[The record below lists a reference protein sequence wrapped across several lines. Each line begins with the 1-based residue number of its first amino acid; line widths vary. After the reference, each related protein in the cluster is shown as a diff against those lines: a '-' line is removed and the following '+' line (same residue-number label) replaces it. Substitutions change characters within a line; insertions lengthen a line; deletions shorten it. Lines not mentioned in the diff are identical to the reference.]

1 MQSPSFSIY
10 DASAGSGKTYTLVRE
25 YLKIILSSPKDDAYR
40 NILAITF
47 TNKAVH
53 EMKSR
58 IVGSLSEFTKEEP
71 SAKAMDLMEDL
82 SRETGLSVIKIKTK
96 SKSIIKHLI
105 HNYAAFDISTI
116 DKFTHKVI
124 RAFAHDLNLPMT
136 FEVTL
141 DTENLLI
148 EAVDAIIAQ
157 AGQDE
162 TLTKLLIDFT
172 MEKTDDDKSWDVSR
186 EIMETARLVLNEN
199 NRNEISHFH
208 DKSIEEFIAV
218 KKKMSILCTGLEKE
232 NSELACEALSLL
244 DKNGINLKS
253 FSRGTFPNHLECIRD
268 GKFNP
273 KNKTFHE
280 FEDIAINKTA
290 TDRAL
295 IENSIPQLLL
305 ILSKAYKNFEK
316 RDFYKAFLKNITP
329 LSLLNTVNNE
339 LAIIQSEQN
348 ILSISEFNA
357 IIHREIQNQPA
368 PFIYERLG
376 ERYRHFFIDEFQDTS
391 EMQWQNLIPLIDN
404 ALSGQDDFGN
414 KGTLMI
420 VGDPK
425 QSIYRWRGGKA
436 EQFIEL
442 SKEENPYNREENPFS
457 NKDKKVKHLDTNYR
471 SYSEVID
478 FNNAFFK
485 LISTEF
491 TNEDYRDL
499 YENHSFQHANS
510 KKGGY
515 VNISFLPIIEKND
528 FPDEEEVADKSDLYV
543 LATLNTIQKVIGK
556 GFEYKDIVILT
567 RKRDQGIAI
576 ANFLTEQN
584 IPLLSSETLMIQN
597 ATEVRLIIHLL
608 KYLNNNIDLE
618 AKANFL
624 HFLANKKEIEIPVH
638 DFIAQGM
645 AKNFESDFEKW
656 LLTLDVSFSF
666 DDIRKKSLYEAVEI
680 IISKF
685 IIPAEGNAYVQ
696 YFLDIILERDIRN
709 QAGIADFLSY
719 WDKNSNKFSI
729 PSPEGNNAVR
739 IMTIHKSKGL
749 EFPVVIMPFA
759 EEDYNRKPKDKLWL
773 DTEDVDLG
781 IPKALVDNSSAVENF
796 GESAST
802 VFNLKKQEELLDNI
816 NVLYVALT
824 RAEEQLYIISQSLK
838 EKKDGEF
845 PNNMAS
851 FFIKYLINKE
861 VYNLEKTEYEFGNP
875 IKISLPGKALDLI
888 KTIPIVSEV
897 LNPKNIKIAQREALM
912 WGTHQQEA
920 ISYGNIIHEIL
931 AFVKDKSDVDLAIIK
946 AIENGLITYN
956 QREIVSKTLQEI
968 VNHPEIE
975 MCFDSKNT
983 ILNEQTIVQK
993 QGKTLKPDR
1002 IVLTKDMKA
1011 YLLDYK
1017 TGVKNP
1023 KNVHQIQEYQNAVED
1038 LGYKVLKKALVYI
1051 GTEIDVVNL

>member
-10 DASAGSGKTYTLVRE
+10 DASAGSGKTYTLVKE
-25 YLKIILSSPKDDAYR
+25 YLKIILSSAKNDAYR

-58 IVGSLSEFTKEEP
+58 IVGSLSEFAKDEP
-71 SAKAMDLMEDL
+71 SPKASDLMEDL
-82 SRETGLSVIKIKTK
+82 SRETGLSIIKIKTK
-96 SKSIIKHLI
+96 SQNIIKHLI

-141 DTENLLI
+141 DTENLLT

-172 MEKTDDDKSWDVSR
+172 MEKTDDDKSWDISR
-186 EIMETARLVLNEN
+186 EILETGRLVLNEN
-199 NRNEISHFH
+199 NRNEILHFQ
-208 DKSIEEFIAV
+208 DKSIEEFVEI
-218 KKKMSILCTGLEKE
+218 KKKMLVLCKDLELE
-232 NSELACEALSLL
+232 NEQLATETLSLI
-244 DKNGINLKS
+244 DKNGIDLKS
-253 FSRGTFPNHLECIRD
+253 FSRGTFPNHLLSIRD
-268 GKFNP
+268 GKFNSR
-273 KNKTFHE
+273 NKTFHE
-280 FEDIAINKTA
+280 FDDIAINKTA
-290 TDRAL
+290 SDKAL
-295 IENSIPQLLL
+295 IENIIPSLLE
-305 ILSKAYKNFEK
+305 ILDKIYKNFEK

-329 LSLLNTVNNE
+329 LSLLNTVSNE
-339 LAIIQSEQN
+339 LAKIQSEQN

-404 ALSGQDDFGN
+404 ALSGQDDFGK

-442 SKEENPYNREENPFS
+442 SKEINPYNKEENPFS
-457 NKDKKVKHLDTNYR
+457 NKDKEVKHLDRNYR

-478 FNNAFFK
+478 FNNSFFA
-485 LISTEF
+485 LISSEF
-491 TNEDYRDL
+491 SNEDYKDL
-499 YENHSFQHANS
+499 YENHSFQNSNS

-515 VNISFLPIIEKND
+515 VNISFLPIIEKED
-528 FPDEEEVADKSDLYV
+528 FTDDEDVVEKSDLYV
-543 LATLNTIQKVIGK
+543 LATLNTIQNVIRE

-576 ANFLTEQN
+576 ANYITEQK
-584 IPLLSSETLMIQN
+584 IPLLSSETLMIGN
-597 ATEVRLIIHLL
+597 ATEVRLIVHLL
-608 KYLNNNIDLE
+608 KYLHNSADLE
-618 AKANFL
+618 SKANFL
-624 HFLANKKEIEIPVH
+624 HFLAISKETSIPVH
-638 DFIAQGM
+638 DFIFQGM
-645 AKNFESDFEKW
+645 NQKHESEFQQW
-656 LLTLDVSFSF
+656 LLSF
-666 DDIRKKSLYEAVEI
+666 DVALSFENIRKKSLYEAVEI

-685 IIPAEGNAYVQ
+685 LTVEGNAYVQ
-696 YFLDIILERDIRN
+696 YFLDIVLERDVRN
-709 QAGIADFLSY
+709 QAGIADFLMY
-719 WDKNSNKFSI
+719 WDKNGSKFSI

-759 EEDYNRKPKDKLWL
+759 EEDYSRKPKDKLWL
-773 DTEDVDLG
+773 DTEDSNLNVS
-781 IPKALVDNSSAVENF
+781 KALIDNSSAVEGF
-796 GESAST
+796 GENASSA
-802 VFNLKKQEELLDNI
+802 FNLKKQEELLDNI

-824 RAEEQLYIISQSLK
+824 RAEEQLYVISQTLK
-838 EKKDGEF
+838 EKKDGGF
-845 PNNMAS
+845 PGNMAS
-851 FFIKYLINKE
+851 FFIKYLIEKG
-861 VYNLEKTEYEFGNP
+861 VYDQDKFEYEFGD
-875 IKISLPGKALDLI
+875 KGRISLPGKILDLV
-888 KTIPIVSEV
+888 KTIPVVSEV

-920 ISYGNIIHEIL
+920 ISYGNVIHEIL
-931 AFVKDKSDVDLAIIK
+931 AYIKNKSDIDLAITK
-946 AIENGLITYN
+946 AIENGLIIYD
-956 QREIVSKTLQEI
+956 QKEIVYTTLLEI
-968 VNHPEIE
+968 VNHPEISI
-975 MCFDSKNT
+975 CFDGNIKV
-983 ILNEQTIVQK
+983 LNEQTIVQK
-993 QGKTLKPDR
+993 YGKTLKPDR
-1002 IVLTKDMKA
+1002 IIITENNEA

-1017 TGVKNP
+1017 TGLPNP
-1023 KNVHQIQEYQNAVED
+1023 KYTKQIQEYQEAIED
-1038 LGYKVLKKALVYI
+1038 LGYKVLKKVLVYI
-1051 GTEIDVVNL
+1051 GTEIDIVNL